1 MEHLRKQYPQLRF
14 AHSQYFGFE
23 PEVFAL
29 LDERVNK
36 WLRGAPHATVRYDVA
51 GHVPHSHDHHGHAH
65 VGHGHDHSH
74 DGHHH
79 AHDHDH
85 THIGTHAHAHGGT
98 PADACSHAAATARQ
112 HDHADDG
119 NDAVRHCTHVSHH

>member
-1 MEHLRKQYPQLRF
+1 MV
-14 AHSQYFGFE
+14 AAAGN

-29 LDERVNK
+29 LDERVDK
-36 WLRGAPHATVRYDVA
+36 WLRGAPHATVRYDVT
-51 GHVPHSHDHHGHAH
+51 GYVPHSHDHHDHAH
-65 VGHGHDHSH
+65 GEHGHDHSH

-79 AHDHDH
+79 A
-85 THIGTHAHAHGGT
+85 
-98 PADACSHAAATARQ
+98 